1 MIDYNDLRRLG
12 ETIEKY
18 YLYGLCKIRLDPSRQ
33 EFVRKF
39 IDIYDVKF
47 SQASIQT
54 FKKRKPAVQL
64 EVIVE
69 TLNVLHYGN
78 TCYGEVSKSAQFVK
92 NH

>member
-18 YLYGLCKIRLDPSRQ
+18 YLYGLCKIRLDLSRQ

-69 TLNVLHYGN
+69 TLDVLHYGN
-78 TCYGEVSKSAQFVK
+78 ICYGVWECKIRKTFA
-92 NH
+92 